1 MKTLHR
7 LQAITLATVVAAGL
21 LASPVSAQTTGGQT
35 TGGQTTGAQTTGA
48 QTGTQTSRAVET
60 RAESFIATAAARGL
74 NLNVLGTRVTIGQS
88 SAVINSVPSAKA
100 SGAGVALVSGT
111 VSNSEV
117 SGVNQTQAPPKAC
130 VLNLPVAN
138 LIAVQLACGESRAS
152 TGADGPQAFGS
163 GSVAGVDLAGLNLL
177 DPVVQLLQQ
186 LLNALLPVVDQTV
199 GTVTGLLGPGLGN
212 VLTPLAGNLGLGTGS
227 TVAPVSGLVNQ
238 LLDGVKRATKLVD
251 IKVGPSTAQ
260 TTTASAAVTATANSA
275 GAQIDI
281 LPGLTLGG
289 SPLLSVI
296 VGQAKSTSTFDRTT
310 AKSTPTFDAAVARV
324 RLGLPLLGGVGL
336 DIPIQLGT
344 PLTLLAGTPLETT
357 ISLGA
362 GRTVTDP
369 ATGSVASY
377 ADGVS
382 IQALKGIGAGGIGID
397 LAHAETGVGGQSRL
411 VTQQQIVTPLPA
423 LARTGNDPWMPLTGA
438 GLLLVALMIRRRL
451 VAAQPVRGTDPV
463 NR

>member
-1 MKTLHR
+1 MRTLLR
-7 LQAITLATVVAAGL
+7 LGAIAVTGAMTAAVL
-21 LASPVSAQTTGGQT
+21 VTPASAQTTKT
-35 TGGQTTGAQTTGA
+35 
-48 QTGTQTSRAVET
+48 VET

-74 NLNVLGTRVTIGQS
+74 NLNVLGTHVTIGQS
-88 SAVINSVPSAKA
+88 SAVINSLPSAKA

-111 VSNSEV
+111 VSNSEA
-117 SGVNQTQAPPKAC
+117 SQPNQSQAPPKAC

-152 TGADGPQAFGS
+152 TSADGPQAFAS

-199 GTVTGLLGPGLGN
+199 GTVTGANPVLGN
-212 VLTPLAGNLGLGTGS
+212 IITPLAGNLGLGQTS

-238 LLDGVKRATKLVD
+238 LLDGVKRATKLVA
-251 IKVGPSTAQ
+251 IKVGNSTAQ
-260 TTTASAAVTATANSA
+260 TTTGPGSVTAIANAA
-275 GAQIDI
+275 GAQVDV

-289 SPLLSVI
+289 APLLSII
-296 VGQAKSTSTFDRTT
+296 VGQAKSTSTFDRGT
-310 AKSTPTFDAAVARV
+310 ARSTPGFDAAVARV
-324 RLGLPLLGGVGL
+324 RLGLPLLGGAGL
-336 DIPIQLGT
+336 DIPIQLNT

-362 GRTVTDP
+362 GRTVTDSD
-369 ATGSVASY
+369 TGSVAAY

-382 IQALKGIGAGGIGID
+382 IQALKGIGNGGIGLE
-397 LAHAETGVGGQSRL
+397 LAHAETGVGGQARL
-411 VTQQQIVTPLPA
+411 VSQQQIVAPVPA

-438 GLLLVALMIRRRL
+438 GLLLAALVIRRRL
-451 VAAQPVRGTDPV
+451 VAALPVRSSDPV
-463 NR
+463 NK